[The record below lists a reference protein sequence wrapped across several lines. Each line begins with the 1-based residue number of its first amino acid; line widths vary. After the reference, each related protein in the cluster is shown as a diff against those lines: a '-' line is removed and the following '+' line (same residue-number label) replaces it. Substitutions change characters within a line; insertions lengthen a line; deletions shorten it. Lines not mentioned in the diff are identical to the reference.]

1 MKEKY
6 SVQRKY
12 KLGEPGC
19 VQKIRE
25 CYGILEWWC
34 YPLEASGSSGPLVGG
49 SQIGRRAA
57 R

>member
-25 CYGILEWWC
+25 CYGILEWC
-34 YPLEASGSSGPLVGG
+34 YPSEASGSGGPLVGG

>member
-12 KLGEPGC
+12 KLGEPGH

-25 CYGILEWWC
+25 CYGISPNGATLWR
-34 YPLEASGSSGPLVGG
+34 LLVQVGL
-49 SQIGRRAA
+49 
-57 R
+57 